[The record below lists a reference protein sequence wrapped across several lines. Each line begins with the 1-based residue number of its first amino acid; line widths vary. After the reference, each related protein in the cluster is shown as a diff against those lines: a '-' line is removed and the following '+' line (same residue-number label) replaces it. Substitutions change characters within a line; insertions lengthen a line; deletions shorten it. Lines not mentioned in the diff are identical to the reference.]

1 MKTLII
7 IPTFNESRSIVK
19 LLLKIKES
27 GLEVLVIDDGS
38 SDKTAEKA
46 KEQGVIV
53 IKNDTNQGK
62 GATLKIGFTYAL
74 ENGYQAVITMDGDG
88 QHSPDELP
96 RLIQAGENSS
106 SGIIVG
112 NRMQAV
118 KNMPLIRILT
128 NKFMS
133 WFISRKTGQYI
144 ADTQC
149 GLRLIKR
156 EVLEKISL
164 ETKRFEIESELLIK
178 ASLAGFKIESL
189 PITSIYYDEKSQI
202 NPFTDTLRFIK
213 FILHSGN

>member
-7 IPTFNESRSIVK
+7 IPTFNESRSIGK

-27 GLEVLVIDDGS
+27 GLEVVVIDDGS

-96 RLIQAGENSS
+96 RLIHAGENSS